1 MSALIT
7 GKSIRTNNGDR
18 AELPARQQFP
28 LANQDAALAVR
39 IAPLET
45 LPTPCDRSP
54 STSSDV
60 VEFGAPC

>member
-39 IAPLET
+39 PKWCFPKRRASLVRPLKSYT
-45 LPTPCDRSP
+45 G
-54 STSSDV
+54 SS
-60 VEFGAPC
+60 